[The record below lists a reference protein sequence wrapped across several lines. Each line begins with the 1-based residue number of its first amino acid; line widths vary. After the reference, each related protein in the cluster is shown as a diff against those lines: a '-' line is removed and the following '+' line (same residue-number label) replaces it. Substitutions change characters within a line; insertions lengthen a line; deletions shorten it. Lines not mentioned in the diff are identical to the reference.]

1 MTLSGFQEA
10 TQHMELVAWHWDIP
24 QRNTSNKIQTLYNG
38 LANVMTWYI
47 KPVIME
53 LVSQKCKKGI
63 DREREGVEVPSQ
75 RILEF
80 VEYWQLLRIL
90 PNYGFIWQQLQYI
103 SLMQGPLPIQTK
115 EQPWI
120 DCCLRGH
127 TIFTNDN
134 WSFLSLLRWVSW
146 MIII

>member
-90 PNYGFIWQQLQYI
+90 PNYGFIWQQLQN
-103 SLMQGPLPIQTK
+103 
-115 EQPWI
+115 I
-120 DCCLRGH
+120 DGRFFTSTNRR
-127 TIFTNDN
+127 TIVDWLVFTGSDVVVT
-134 WSFLSLLRWVSW
+134 SHILIFC
-146 MIII
+146 IIAL